1 MKLREI
7 FRFELACQ
15 ARRPSTW
22 IYFLVLLGFTL
33 RLATEGYVDIARGG
47 NFFFNAPFVIA
58 IITLTGSLIGL
69 LVAAGVAGD
78 AGARDVQARIHPL
91 VYTSPVS
98 KTAYLGGRFLAAL
111 ALNALLLLAVPLGL
125 LLATLSSGIEPELMG
140 PFRPAAYLGAFF
152 FLALPNAFVAT
163 ALLFSLAALTR
174 RAMASYLGAVLLFFV
189 TMLSFEFV
197 ARALGW
203 WDAAKLLEPL
213 GLTAVGELSRT
224 WTPAEKSTRLMVLEG
239 ALLANRL
246 LWIGIAAGVLALTY
260 LRFRFAHPVAGGWW
274 SRAAR
279 RRDLAAGP
287 AAGVAARAAP
297 IAVPRVRRTFG
308 RGVRMRQ
315 AIAVAGE
322 SFRVIALSWG
332 GLVLA
337 ALTAILVVFGPES
350 MQHLGVPLLP
360 TTAQMTGFLAI
371 PLTSPGDVVW
381 MMIPLLIVYYA
392 GELVW
397 RERDARLAEIA
408 DAAPMPEWVPFLGKF
423 LGIVLVLV
431 ALNAAMIAGGMLIQ
445 ALMGWYDFQPGLYVK
460 VLFGMQLVD
469 YVLFAL
475 LALVVHVLVDQKY
488 VGHLVVLSLYAFMAF
503 APTLGIGS
511 NLLVFGS
518 DPGWSY
524 SDMRGFGPFLVPWAW
539 FKLYWAAWA
548 LLLAVAARLLWVR
561 GREGGMRPRLRM
573 ARRRFTRPVAG
584 VAVVAAG
591 LVLGLG
597 GFLFYNTNV
606 LNAYETAAEGVERQ
620 AAYERRYGRFAGI
633 PQPLVTGTRLHAEI
647 HPDGREVR
655 IRGSHRLV
663 NRASIAIDSIHVAID
678 GEVRTGAIGFDRPA
692 TRVLADDALGH
703 RIYALRTPLQPGD
716 SLRMDWAVRFAPR
729 GFPDR
734 GVDASVAARATYA
747 PVSAWVPAVGYQRNR
762 ELDDPADRRT
772 HGLAARPA
780 VRSLHDAAARMDVA
794 DVEQIAFEAVV
805 STDAGQTA
813 LAPGRLRRTWTE
825 GGRRWF
831 HYATDA
837 PIRNEYALFS
847 AAYAVRRARWT
858 PPSGAG
864 RPVEMEVFHHPG
876 HAWNVDRM
884 MDGLRAALDYHT
896 ARYGPYPQGQIRLV
910 ERPGDGSSLHASP
923 VNMWYQEGFAVFNP
937 GDDPRGIDIPFAVVA
952 HEVAHAWWGSQVT
965 PAFVEGGGVLSEGLA
980 WYTAYGVVE
989 ATCGPGHLRQLLGM
1003 MREVYGM
1010 PRARG
1015 AVPLLRASDSF
1026 QYYRKGPFAMYAL
1039 REYVGE
1045 ARIDAALRSLLR
1057 THPPGAPPLP
1067 TTLDLYRELRAVTPD
1082 SLRPLLHDLF
1092 AANTFWELEAE
1103 RATAKLAAD
1112 GTWRVTL
1119 DVIARKVTVDTAGVE
1134 TVVPMNDFVEV
1145 GVYAAG
1151 EDGEPGAPLYRRMH
1165 RVRAGAQRI
1174 TVTVPRQPVRAGID
1188 PRSLLI
1194 DVEPDDNVVEVG
1206 RVGAG
1211 PRGLSVIQFTRV
1223 CNTGAGERSCRIC
1236 TGKRSR

>member
-7 FRFELACQ
+7 FRFELAVQ

-47 NFFFNAPFVIA
+47 GFFFNAPFVIA
-58 IITLTGSLIGL
+58 SITLTGSLIGL
-69 LVAAGVAGD
+69 LVAAAVAGD
-78 AGARDVQARIHPL
+78 AGARDIQARIHPL
-91 VYTSPVS
+91 VYTAPLS

-111 ALNALLLLAVPLGL
+111 VLNALLLLAVPIGL
-125 LLATLSSGIEPELMG
+125 LLATLSSGVEPELMG

-152 FLALPNAFVAT
+152 VLALPNAFVAT
-163 ALLFSLAALTR
+163 ALLFSVAALSR
-174 RAMASYLGAVLLFFV
+174 RAMGSYLGAVLLFF
-189 TMLSFEFV
+189 TAMLSWEFV
-197 ARALGW
+197 ARQLGW
-203 WDAAKLLEPL
+203 WTLGKLLDPL
-213 GLTAVGELSRT
+213 GLTALSELSQA
-224 WTPAEKSTRLMVLEG
+224 WTPAEKSTRLIVLEG
-239 ALLANRL
+239 SLLANRL
-246 LWIGIAAGVLALTY
+246 LWVGIAVGVLALAY
-260 LRFRFAHPVAGGWW
+260 LRFRFAHPVAGGRW
-274 SRAAR
+274 SRGAR
-279 RRDLAAGP
+279 RRDLAMIP
-287 AAGVAARAAP
+287 APGVAARAAP
-297 IAVPRVRRTFG
+297 IDVPRVRRTFG
-308 RGVRMRQ
+308 RGTRARQ
-315 AIAVAGE
+315 ALAVAGE

-360 TTAQMTGFLAI
+360 TTAQMAGFLAI

-381 MMIPLLIVYYA
+381 MMVPLLIVFYA

-397 RERDARLAEIA
+397 RERDARLSEIA

-445 ALMGWYDFQPGLYVK
+445 ALMGWYDFQPGLYLR

-503 APTLGIGS
+503 APALGLGHS
-511 NLLVFGS
+511 LLVYGS
-518 DPGWSY
+518 DPGWAY
-524 SDMRGFGPFLVPWAW
+524 SDMRGFGPFVAPWAW

-561 GREGGMRPRLRM
+561 GREGGMRPRLRT

-584 VAVVAAG
+584 VVAVAAG

-606 LNAYETAAEGVERQ
+606 LNAYETPAEGLERR

-647 HPDGREVR
+647 HPDRRMVE

-663 NRASIAIDSIHVAID
+663 NRTSVAIDSIHVAID
-678 GEVRTGAIGFDRPA
+678 GEVRTGAVGFDRPA
-692 TRVLADDALGH
+692 ARVLADEALGH
-703 RIYALRTPLQPGD
+703 RIYALRTPLHPGD
-716 SLRMDWAVRFAPR
+716 SLRMDFTVRFAPR

-734 GVDASVAARATYA
+734 GVDASVAESATYA
-747 PVSAWVPAVGYQRNR
+747 PVSAWVPAVGYQRKR
-762 ELDDPADRRT
+762 EVDEPAERRM

-805 STDAGQTA
+805 GTDAGQTA

-847 AAYAVRRARWT
+847 ADYAVRRARWT
-858 PPSGAG
+858 PKSGG
-864 RPVEMEVFHHPG
+864 GEPVEMQVYHHPG

-884 MDGLRAALDYHT
+884 IHGLRAALDYHT
-896 ARYGPYPQGQIRLV
+896 VRYGPYPQGQIRLV
-910 ERPGDGSSLHASP
+910 ERPGDGNSLHASP
-923 VNMWYQEGFAVFNP
+923 VNMWYQEGFAVFNS
-937 GDDPRGIDIPFAVVA
+937 GNDPREVDFPFAVVA
-952 HEVAHAWWGSQVT
+952 HEVAHTWWGSQVT

-989 ATCGPGHLRQLLGM
+989 ATYGPEHLRRLLGM
-1003 MREVYGM
+1003 MREVYRM

-1015 AVPLLRASDSF
+1015 AVPLLRGSDSF
-1026 QYYRKGPFAMYAL
+1026 QFYRKGPFAMYAL

-1057 THPPGAPPLP
+1057 KHPPGAPPLP

-1092 AANTFWELEAE
+1092 AANTFWELQAE
-1103 RATAKLAAD
+1103 RATAAPAAD

-1119 DVIARKVTVDTAGVE
+1119 DVRARKVTVDTAGVE
-1134 TVVPMNDFVEV
+1134 TVVRMDDLVEV

-1151 EDGEPGAPLYRRMH
+1151 KDGEPGAPLYRRMH

-1174 TVTVPRQPVRAGID
+1174 TVTVRGEPARAGVD

-1194 DVEPDDNVVEVG
+1194 DMEPDDNVVEVG
-1206 RVGAG
+1206 RGEGG
-1211 PRGLSVIQFTRV
+1211 PRGAALR
-1223 CNTGAGERSCRIC
+1223 
-1236 TGKRSR
+1236 